1 MHVVKVAITGPES
14 TGKSILSESLAA
26 YYKVPW
32 AREFAREY
40 LEKTGGAYTIEDLV
54 HICAGQ
60 ISLEEQAIADAA
72 DLCFFDT
79 DMLVLKVWAQFR
91 FGTVPMRIEQGYS
104 MRQYDLSLLC
114 KPDLDWTP
122 DAYRESPDADERM
135 LLYNMYK
142 SHLED
147 SARPFVEIE
156 GQGEKRLQGAIAAV
170 DIFKEKFRAH
180 QI

>member
-26 YYKVPW
+26 HYKAPW

-40 LEKTGGAYTIEDLV
+40 LEKTGGAYTTEDLV

-60 ISLEEQAIADAA
+60 ISMEEQAISNAA
-72 DLCFFDT
+72 DICFFDT

-91 FGTVPMRIEQGYS
+91 FGTVPMRIEQANS

-114 KPDLDWTP
+114 KPDLDWSP
-122 DAYRESPDADERM
+122 DPYRESPDADERM

-142 SHLED
+142 CHLED

-156 GQGEKRLQGAIAAV
+156 GQGENRLLLAIAAV
-170 DIFKEKFRAH
+170 DDFIEKFRVH